1 MIWTYNH
8 YNNTMVFLCIR
19 ENQVQWISDIMLASG
34 GEVMLLCPSLL
45 QIIPKLFPLSKVHYQ
60 INYPL
65 HFSLISTFLHKKTLV
80 KVASIYI
87 CIKFSTSPLNEET
100 IIWEILF
107 YFYNHNRNLRLCA
120 KALVD
125 LSISSPPSDCGNFQK
140 STKVK
145 LIAYIPFCY
154 GSS

>member
-45 QIIPKLFPLSKVHYQ
+45 QIIPKLFPLAKVHYQ

-80 KVASIYI
+80 NVASIYI
-87 CIKFSTSPLNEET
+87 CIKFSTSPLNEGNNNLRD
-100 IIWEILF
+100 IILF
-107 YFYNHNRNLRLCA
+107 LQSQSESTTPCQSIGRSFYFITTQRLW
-120 KALVD
+120 KF
-125 LSISSPPSDCGNFQK
+125 SK
-140 STKVK
+140 K
-145 LIAYIPFCY
+145 Y
-154 GSS
+154 